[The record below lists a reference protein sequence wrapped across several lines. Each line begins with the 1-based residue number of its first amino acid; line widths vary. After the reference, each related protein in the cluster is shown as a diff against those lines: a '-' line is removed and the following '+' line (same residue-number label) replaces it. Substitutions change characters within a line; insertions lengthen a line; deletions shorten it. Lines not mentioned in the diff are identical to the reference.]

1 MKVIVAAETSAP
13 PVTELQFINQTLEGS
28 LSEGESFTPSLA
40 NPQLQEDTAVASGSS
55 SSSTSE
61 LNFIERKFLR
71 LFEEGFQQSTK
82 TNIFPEVK
90 VLGTLNHACY
100 RKYLGIIVTHL
111 NLSSVV
117 IPSVTSLSKS
127 TGREKYY
134 FNEVV

>member
-1 MKVIVAAETSAP
+1 MATETSAP

-82 TNIFPEVK
+82 TNI
-90 VLGTLNHACY
+90 Y
-100 RKYLGIIVTHL
+100 
-111 NLSSVV
+111 
-117 IPSVTSLSKS
+117 SL
-127 TGREKYY
+127 RLRY
-134 FNEVV
+134 